1 MEGNL
6 PTLKPRGAVLSLLE
20 QGKKVARKLRLVP
33 GRGRETTFLPRKHGK
48 PGLLT
53 ELREAAE
60 AGEARAL
67 PTATSD
73 GSAACQEP
81 QEHRTARGKQL
92 LGWEACCSCKL
103 CGLAHIWLTQ
113 LDHLVQMFYFTA

>member
-1 MEGNL
+1 MAWMEGNL
-6 PTLKPRGAVLSLLE
+6 PTFKPRGAVLSLLE

-33 GRGRETTFLPRKHGK
+33 GKGRETSSFPRKHGK

-60 AGEARAL
+60 AGKARAL
-67 PTATSD
+67 PTASSD
-73 GSAACQEP
+73 GSAGCQEL

-92 LGWEACCSCKL
+92 LGWEAPANCVAWHTS
-103 CGLAHIWLTQ
+103 G
-113 LDHLVQMFYFTA
+113 